1 MIQAIVVRDVPSAD
15 EPRRV
20 ASLEEVPESF
30 LGDDTTVVD
39 VAYSGINYKDALAL
53 TGRPGV
59 VRRTP
64 LVAGIDLVG
73 TVVSSEDPRFSP
85 GDWII
90 LNGAGQSE
98 NRHGGLASRA
108 HVDPAL
114 AVPLPH
120 TMSPARA
127 AALGTAGYT
136 AALAV
141 ARLRHDGVSP
151 DDGPVLV
158 TGATGGVGSIAT
170 LLLSRAGFQVAALTG
185 RIHQFGDYL
194 HRLGAASLVPRDE
207 LTTHGKPLQSARW
220 AGVVDAVGGIILA
233 NALAQTMPGGV
244 VAACGLAGA
253 ADLPTTVMPFIL
265 RGVTLA
271 GIDSVWAA
279 PAARVEAWELLARD
293 LDPDVVDS
301 LTESVTLD
309 GAIAAAQRL
318 LDGQAHGRIL
328 VEVSAG

>member
-1 MIQAIVVRDVPSAD
+1 MVQAIVVRDVASD
-15 EPRRV
+15 DTTLRV
-20 ASLEEVPESF
+20 AALEEVPESF
-30 LGDDTTVVD
+30 LGEDTTVVD

-64 LVAGIDLVG
+64 LIAGIDMVG
-73 TVVSSEDPRFSP
+73 TVVTSEDRRFSP

-98 NRHGGLASRA
+98 NRHGGLATRA

-114 AVPLPH
+114 AVPLPQSL
-120 TMSPARA
+120 TPARA

-141 ARLRHDGVSP
+141 ARLSHDGVAP
-151 DDGPVLV
+151 EDGPILV

-170 LLLSRAGFQVAALTG
+170 LLLARAGYDVAALTG
-185 RIHQFGDYL
+185 RADQFGDYL
-194 HRLGAASLVPRDE
+194 RQLGAASLVGREE
-207 LTTHGKPLQSARW
+207 LTAHGKPLQSARW
-220 AGVVDAVGGIILA
+220 AGVVDAVGGTVLA

-279 PAARVEAWELLARD
+279 PAARIEAWDLMARD
-293 LDPDVVDS
+293 LDGDMLDS
-301 LTESVTLD
+301 LTETVPLD
-309 GAIAAAQRL
+309 GAIAAAERL
-318 LDGQAHGRIL
+318 LDGRAHGRIL
-328 VEVSAG
+328 VEVSGG